1 MRSLLSWF
9 RDLNPSIVNLGTV
22 VFNLGQSFL
31 FLGVIGRSW
40 TPSLLGEL
48 LAIEAGINLLLA
60 FPNILAD
67 VAGYELLKEPDQE
80 SRNEIYLSSA
90 KASYGISFL
99 IILLIPLLLL
109 QNHTVNGWLIIS
121 YAFIRVLINPIL
133 GAMSKRLFSDQYL
146 NLSFLLGA
154 IDQSLLLLPAF
165 LSILWGQSLGVTLII
180 ASLIRCIQGLFQ
192 LALLS
197 RLFPQNQNRGLKCDS
212 VWDWK
217 KLIGRAL
224 ILSPSQLPTPLLQ
237 NSISLIMTALVS
249 QSALAIFS
257 THRTAAGF
265 LGQFS
270 NALMEP
276 KYPAML
282 RSNNQ
287 LAYCWKI
294 SRNTQIYTL
303 CLIPAMLLLFPVL
316 YPVWMGKQYPLDM
329 LLFIFLLSVQFL
341 RQLQQPI
348 ATLLRSL
355 NRLVPSLIDNWVPLL
370 VVWLLLA
377 IAEPNTAIGFSLVLL
392 FSELVMLI
400 CRIKVSS
407 KLLAVSAY

>member
-1 MRSLLSWF
+1 MR
-9 RDLNPSIVNLGTV
+9 
-22 VFNLGQSFL
+22 FL
-31 FLGVIGRSW
+31 
-40 TPSLLGEL
+40 
-48 LAIEAGINLLLA
+48 
-60 FPNILAD
+60 
-67 VAGYELLKEPDQE
+67 
-80 SRNEIYLSSA
+80 
-90 KASYGISFL
+90 
-99 IILLIPLLLL
+99 
-109 QNHTVNGWLIIS
+109 
-121 YAFIRVLINPIL
+121 
-133 GAMSKRLFSDQYL
+133 
-146 NLSFLLGA
+146 
-154 IDQSLLLLPAF
+154 
-165 LSILWGQSLGVTLII
+165 
-180 ASLIRCIQGLFQ
+180 QGLIQ

-197 RLFPQNQNRGLKCDS
+197 KLFPQNQNSGLKCDS
-212 VWDWK
+212 DWDWK
-217 KLIGRAL
+217 KLISRAL

-276 KYPAML
+276 KYPEML

-287 LAYCWKI
+287 VAYCWKI
-294 SRNTQIYTL
+294 SRNTQIYIF
-303 CLIPAMLLLFPVL
+303 CLIPAMLVLFPVL
-316 YPVWMGKQYPLDM
+316 YPVWMGSQYPLDM

-377 IAEPNTAIGFSLVLL
+377 IAEPNTALGFSLVLL

-400 CRIKVSS
+400 CRIKVAS
-407 KLLAVSAY
+407 KLFVASAY

>member
-1 MRSLLSWF
+1 MSWF

-22 VFNLGQSFL
+22 VFNLAQSFL

-165 LSILWGQSLGVTLII
+165 LSILWGQSLGVALII
-180 ASLIRCIQGLFQ
+180 ASLIRCLQGLFQ

-197 RLFPQNQNRGLKCDS
+197 KIFPQNQNSGLKHDS
-212 VWDWK
+212 IWNWK
-217 KLIGRAL
+217 KLISRAL

-276 KYPAML
+276 KYPTML

-294 SRNTQIYTL
+294 SRNAQTYIF

-316 YPVWMGKQYPLDM
+316 YPVWMGSQYPLDM
-329 LLFIFLLSVQFL
+329 LLFIVLLLVQFL

-355 NRLVPSLIDNWVPLL
+355 NQLVPSLIDNWVPLL
-370 VVWLLLA
+370 LVWLLLA

-400 CRIKVSS
+400 CRIKVAS
-407 KLLAVSAY
+407 KLFAASAYQ